1 MSNKA
6 RNIELM
12 AFDVDGVLTDGR
24 IYYTEQGEAL
34 KTFNTLDG
42 HGLKMLRESG
52 VKLAII
58 TGRQSKMVERRAQ
71 ELGFDFLYQAVSDK
85 RKALSELMVQSG
97 IGREKMGYMGDDIV
111 DLPVMMA
118 VAFRAAPIN
127 AHEDVVSRADWVS
140 KRPAGEGAVRELCDY
155 LLKARGMYTTL
166 LTPYLQTGF

>member
-1 MSNKA
+1 
-6 RNIELM
+6 
-12 AFDVDGVLTDGR
+12 
-24 IYYTEQGEAL
+24 
-34 KTFNTLDG
+34 
-42 HGLKMLRESG
+42 
-52 VKLAII
+52 
-58 TGRQSKMVERRAQ
+58 

-118 VAFRAAPIN
+118 VAFRAAPIS

-155 LLKARGMYTTL
+155 LLKAR
-166 LTPYLQTGF
+166 